1 MKIHI
6 ANDSRPQLREVN
18 EGPWLFRDTIR
29 KNNRTW
35 TQLDLNT
42 LTKQSWRA
50 ETLSTEFRGMMSNIE
65 NNNSVMIHLLNTSFC
80 VAQKKI
86 SLTEKMT
93 TTFSFKQMQRR
104 TN

>member
-18 EGPWLFRDTIR
+18 EGPWLFRDTINRWAIR
-29 KNNRTW
+29 KNNRTR
-35 TQLDLNT
+35 TQLDLNQ

-80 VAQKKI
+80 VAQMKI
-86 SLTEKMT
+86 SLTE
-93 TTFSFKQMQRR
+93 
-104 TN
+104 